1 MQRCYIKPENWHND
15 STLEPDATEQHH
27 LLHVLRLAAGTPVLA
42 FDGEG
47 REAET
52 RLRYDDTKQTAY
64 LEIQHMHA
72 AQKQTGQIAWILV
85 PAIIKGSRMDSLIE
99 KATELGATCIM
110 PIQTARSVVR
120 LDTHQAANKVA
131 RWNRIAI
138 SAAKQCG
145 TPQLPHIEPV
155 TNLQHALQR
164 LQEQNTPI
172 LLGSLQGS
180 PKPIASVG
188 RAYLTKQV
196 PALAVL
202 TGPEG
207 DFTDAEYTQ
216 TAEAGCIPVSLGN
229 LTLRAETATI
239 YALSVLQALHQ
250 EMQTEDRRRRSEVS
264 GRWRVEGET

>member
-1 MQRCYIKPENWHND
+1 MQRCYIKPENWRNG
-15 STLEPDATEQHH
+15 SSLELDATEQHH
-27 LLHVLRLAAGTPVLA
+27 LCHVLRLAAGTPVMA

-52 RLRYDDTKQTAY
+52 RLRYNDAEQAAY

-72 AQKQTGQIAWILV
+72 TQKQTGQMEWILV

-120 LDTHQAANKVA
+120 LNTHQASNKVA
-131 RWNRIAI
+131 RWKRIAI

-155 TNLQHALQR
+155 THLQHALQR

-188 RAYLTKQV
+188 RAYLAKHV
-196 PALAVL
+196 PALAIL

-207 DFTDAEYTQ
+207 DFTDAEYTL

-250 EMQTEDRRRRSEVS
+250 EMKTEDG
-264 GRWRVEGET
+264 GRWSEIGGRQRVEGAT

>member
-1 MQRCYIKPENWHND
+1 MQRCYIKPENWHNG
-15 STLEPDATEQHH
+15 STLELDAKEQHH
-27 LLHVLRLAAGTPVLA
+27 LLHVLRLAAGTPVVA

-52 RLRYDDTKQTAY
+52 RLQYHETEQAAY

-72 AQKQTGQIAWILV
+72 VPKQTGEVEWILV

-99 KATELGATCIM
+99 KATELGATRIM

-120 LDTHQAANKVA
+120 LDTRQASNKVA
-131 RWNRIAI
+131 RWKRIAI

-145 TPQLPHIEPV
+145 TPKLPIIDSV
-155 TNLQHALQR
+155 THLQDALQR

-172 LLGSLQGS
+172 LQGSLQG
-180 PKPIASVG
+180 KPTPLARAA
-188 RAYLTKQV
+188 RAYLANHV
-196 PALAVL
+196 PALAIL

-207 DFTDAEYTQ
+207 DFTDAEYAQ
-216 TAEAGCIPVSLGN
+216 TAKAGCIPVSLGN

-239 YALSVLQALHQ
+239 YALSVLQALRQ
-250 EMQTEDRRRRSEVS
+250 EMQTED
-264 GRWRVEGET
+264 